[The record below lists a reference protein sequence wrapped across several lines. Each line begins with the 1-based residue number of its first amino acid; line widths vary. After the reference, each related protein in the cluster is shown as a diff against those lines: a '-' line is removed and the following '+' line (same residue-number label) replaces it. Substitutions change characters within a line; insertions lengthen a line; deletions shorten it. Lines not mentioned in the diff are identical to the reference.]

1 MKLGFNEDKP
11 LIEGEYNIYEHLQQ
25 NGVPTPKVH
34 GLFQDRDPD
43 GATAILMDHA
53 GTRIDQVPG
62 GLSEAQRCVRSLVPI
77 VHSLIQPAERHS
89 ADFFDRFIMQESYI
103 MTSLHE
109 TCSSVMQVD
118 QSLSTSEMPLL
129 SRGRNERL
137 SRVKCRSSV
146 VFLVNVRARKDL
158 IPRCG
163 LRMPEV
169 PALLLSLSFRPLNL
183 SPLLFLEGVHQMN
196 YIPHSSLSP

>member
-11 LIEGEYNIYEHLQQ
+11 LIEGEYNIYKHLQQ

-34 GLFQDRDPD
+34 GLFQCRDPD

-77 VHSLIQPAERHS
+77 VHSLMQLAERHS
-89 ADFFDRFIMQESYI
+89 ADFFNRSIMQEFCI

-109 TCSSVMQVD
+109 TCSSVTQANH
-118 QSLSTSEMPLL
+118 LLLTLEMPLL
-129 SRGRNERL
+129 SIGRSERL
-137 SRVKCRSSV
+137 SRVK
-146 VFLVNVRARKDL
+146 
-158 IPRCG
+158 
-163 LRMPEV
+163 
-169 PALLLSLSFRPLNL
+169 
-183 SPLLFLEGVHQMN
+183 
-196 YIPHSSLSP
+196 